1 MSTSKEMIRGFSW
14 NTLTVVLQVLIQLI
28 YTAIM
33 ARWIAPGDFAMMGV
47 VLSIMGFAEIF
58 SQVGI
63 GPAIIQR
70 KETEQHHINGA
81 FWTALGLGLV
91 FTLGFNFSASFIAS
105 AYGMP
110 TLKSITQVVSTSF
123 VISALGVVP
132 RSLMMKRLEFKSFFF
147 SSMVSIV
154 GGNIVVGL
162 LLAYWGYGVWAYV
175 WALFAQNALMTISM
189 WWSDPVKIGW
199 HKTQQGIR
207 ELLHYGAGSTLFNAL
222 NYAAT
227 KVDVTL
233 VPLGLPSQ
241 QWLAA
246 GWYER
251 SAYVVS
257 LPITIMAKLSD
268 NVLFSGMSKMQDELD
283 RLRKMVLMMTNALS
297 IAIIPISVWVIFH
310 AKWIM
315 VLYLGDQYEG
325 AGIILKYLFV
335 AVIFRTLNR
344 VSDALLRAKDATFRA
359 SWIKVIYV
367 AMMGLGTWWILPY
380 GIQYVGGVIAL
391 STAVHYVMG
400 AWMGQRVIGGS
411 FLEVLWVSRYGGM
424 LGVVTAMM
432 CGFIQIL
439 ELSSFASATLSLLLL
454 VGMMALLVMRF
465 SRWLGPDA
473 INPVR
478 VLKKGNQH

>member
-1 MSTSKEMIRGFSW
+1 MSTTKQMLHGFSW

-33 ARWIAPGDFAMMGV
+33 ARWIAPADFAMMGV
-47 VLSIMGFAEIF
+47 VLSMMGFAEIF

-70 KETEQHHINGA
+70 KETGQEHINGA
-81 FWTALGLGLV
+81 FWTALGLGVL
-91 FTLGFNFSASFIAS
+91 FTLTFVAFSNSIAD
-105 AYGMP
+105 AYDMP
-110 TLKSITQVVSTSF
+110 QLELITQIVSTSF

-132 RSLMMKRLEFKSFFF
+132 RSLMMKRLEFKSFFY

-154 GGNIVVGL
+154 GGNILVGL
-162 LLAYWGYGVWAYV
+162 TLAYFGWGVWAYV
-175 WALFAQNALMTISM
+175 WALFAQNALMTLAM
-189 WWSDPVKIGW
+189 WWNDPVKIGW
-199 HKTQQGIR
+199 HKTQQGIK
-207 ELLHYGAGSTLFNAL
+207 ELLHYGVGSTLFNAL

-241 QWLAA
+241 QWTAA

-268 NVLFSGMSKMQDELD
+268 NVLFSGMSKMQDELE
-283 RLRKMVLMMTNALS
+283 RLRKMVLLITNALS
-297 IAIIPISVWVIFH
+297 IAIIPSSIWVMFH
-310 AKWIM
+310 AKIIM
-315 VLYLGDQYEG
+315 VLYLGPQYEG
-325 AGIILKYLFV
+325 AGVILQYLFIG
-335 AVIFRTLNR
+335 VIFRTLNR

-367 AMMGLGTWWILPY
+367 LMMGLGTWGVLPY
-380 GIQYVGGVIAL
+380 GVEKVGMVIAF
-391 STAVHYVMG
+391 STMVHYLMG

-411 FLEVLWVSRYGGM
+411 FWEVLWVSRFGWVWGG
-424 LGVVTAMM
+424 VTAV
-432 CGFIQIL
+432 CCWLIQSMIFSPF
-439 ELSSFASATLSLLLL
+439 LSALLSLLVLGGMMGLL
-454 VGMMALLVMRF
+454 VFRF
-465 SRWLGPDA
+465 SSCLGPA
-473 INPVR
+473 EINPVQAWR
-478 VLKKGNQH
+478 VARK

>member
-1 MSTSKEMIRGFSW
+1 MIRGFSW
-14 NTLTVVLQVLIQLI
+14 NTLTVVLQVVIQLV

-33 ARWIAPGDFAMMGV
+33 ARWIAPADFAMMGV
-47 VLSIMGFAEIF
+47 VLSMMGFAEIF

-91 FTLGFNFSASFIAS
+91 FTLGFNFSAPFIAS

-110 TLKSITQVVSTSF
+110 ALKSITQVVSTSF

-132 RSLMMKRLEFKSFFF
+132 RSLMMKRLEFKSFFY

-175 WALFAQNALMTISM
+175 WALFAQNALMTIAM
-189 WWSDPVKIGW
+189 WWNDPVKIGW

-207 ELLHYGAGSTLFNAL
+207 ELLHYGVGSTLFNAL

-241 QWLAA
+241 QWIAA

-268 NVLFSGMSKMQDELD
+268 NVLFSVMSKMQDDVEK
-283 RLRKMVLMMTNALS
+283 LRKMVLMVTNALS
-297 IAIIPISVWVIFH
+297 IVIIPISIWVIFH
-310 AKWIM
+310 AKFIM

-325 AGIILKYLFV
+325 AGVILQYLFV
-335 AVIFRTLNR
+335 GVIFRTLNR

-367 AMMGLGTWWILPY
+367 GMMGLGTWWMLPH

-391 STAVHYVMG
+391 STAVHYFMG

-411 FLEVLWVSRYGGM
+411 FGEVLWVSRYGWMIGA
-424 LGVVTAMM
+424 VTALM
-432 CGFIQIL
+432 CGVIQML
-439 ELSSFASATLSLLLL
+439 HLSSLFSATLSLVLLAIMMVIL
-454 VGMMALLVMRF
+454 VLRF
-465 SRWLGPDA
+465 SRWLGPA
-473 INPVR
+473 SINPMMMM
-478 VLKKGNQH
+478 KKGNQH